1 MSTDPFANTTT
12 VKNILQHVLSPK
24 IVSDGSGGYVT
35 KTDLVNID
43 IVNSRNVVASSTV
56 TASKIVAGNVT
67 ATTINSTNLTVSGT
81 INGDMARSGIA
92 TVANT
97 NTFVLVP
104 DAEVGVTSV
113 IVASSTNLT
122 YPVLSVD
129 ISTSPP
135 GFNINLGVAVVGD
148 VDVNWFIAKY

>member
-24 IVSDGSGGYVT
+24 IVNDGLGGYVT

-43 IVNSRNVVASSTV
+43 VVNARNVVASSTV
-56 TASKIVAGNVT
+56 TASNIVGGNVSVG
-67 ATTINSTNLTVSGT
+67 INLTVGGT
-81 INGDMARSGIA
+81 IDGDMARSGIA
-92 TVANT
+92 TVLNT

-104 DAEVGVTSV
+104 DAQVGNNSV
-113 IVASSTNLT
+113 IFATSKNIAYS
-122 YPVLSVD
+122 VLSVD
-129 ISTSPP
+129 ISISPP
-135 GFNINLGVAVVGD
+135 GFNIYLSGAAAGD